1 MILALDIGNTHI
13 VLGCME
19 GRRIRYLC
27 RMATNRLTTG
37 AEYAVTIS
45 RLLEFGHIAP
55 DAFDGAIISS
65 VVPQV
70 TRSLSEAVKML
81 TGVEPMVVGPGIR
94 SDLTVRLDDP
104 ATLASDL
111 LVAAVGALDVYEP
124 PLILID
130 MGTATTVTVL
140 DGEGAFRGGAI
151 IPGVQLSLSA
161 LASHTSLLPAISLDA
176 PPHAIGTNTVDCMK
190 SGSILGAALLLD
202 GMIDRMEAEL
212 GQKTTVVATGG
223 LARCIVP
230 ICTHEI
236 LLNEDLLLY
245 GLPCCTKRTAD
256 KKEVPRL
263 RTRDLFFCYSPSSLP
278 QVSRPTMPS
287 AARPAARWNRFTAPA
302 VPPPKIPSTAPL
314 SQP

>member
-130 MGTATTVTVL
+130 MGTATIISYISAKRCYEGGLMFPGVRLSLDALSDHTAQLPNISLQHPRHLIGKNTEDCMRSGIVYGTAGMLDGIIDRIRDML
-140 DGEGAFRGGAI
+140 DGEE
-151 IPGVQLSLSA
+151 P
-161 LASHTSLLPAISLDA
+161 
-176 PPHAIGTNTVDCMK
+176 
-190 SGSILGAALLLD
+190 SI
-202 GMIDRMEAEL
+202 
-212 GQKTTVVATGG
+212 VATGPNAPVIARYCRNHVTYDKYLMMEG
-223 LARCIVP
+223 LRIIYEKNC
-230 ICTHEI
+230 
-236 LLNEDLLLY
+236 
-245 GLPCCTKRTAD
+245 K
-256 KKEVPRL
+256 
-263 RTRDLFFCYSPSSLP
+263 
-278 QVSRPTMPS
+278 
-287 AARPAARWNRFTAPA
+287 
-302 VPPPKIPSTAPL
+302 
-314 SQP
+314 

>member
-140 DGEGAFRGGAI
+140 DGEGAFRGG
-151 IPGVQLSLSA
+151 
-161 LASHTSLLPAISLDA
+161 
-176 PPHAIGTNTVDCMK
+176 
-190 SGSILGAALLLD
+190 
-202 GMIDRMEAEL
+202 
-212 GQKTTVVATGG
+212 
-223 LARCIVP
+223 
-230 ICTHEI
+230 
-236 LLNEDLLLY
+236 
-245 GLPCCTKRTAD
+245 
-256 KKEVPRL
+256 
-263 RTRDLFFCYSPSSLP
+263 PSSPACSCPCRRWRLTRRCCP
-278 QVSRPTMPS
+278 PSRWMPRPTPS
-287 AARPAARWNRFTAPA
+287 APTPWTA
-302 VPPPKIPSTAPL
+302 
-314 SQP
+314 

>member
-13 VLGCME
+13 VMGCME
-19 GRRIRYLC
+19 GRDIRYLC

-45 RLLEFGHIAP
+45 RLLEFAHIAP

-81 TGVEPMVVGPGIR
+81 SGIEPMVVGPDIR

-104 ATLASDL
+104 ATLGSDL
-111 LVAAVGALDVYEP
+111 LVAVGALDIYQP
-124 PLILID
+124 PLILVD
-130 MGTATTVTVL
+130 MGTATTVTVV
-140 DGEGAFRGGAI
+140 DADGAFRGGAI

-161 LASHTSLLPAISLDA
+161 LASHTSLLPSISLDA
-176 PPHAIGTNTVDCMK
+176 PPRAIGTNTVDCMK
-190 SGSILGAALLLD
+190 SGSILGTALLLD
-202 GMIDRMEAEL
+202 GMIDRMESEL
-212 GQKTTVVATGG
+212 GQQATVVATGG

-245 GLPCCTKRTAD
+245 GL
-256 KKEVPRL
+256 
-263 RTRDLFFCYSPSSLP
+263 
-278 QVSRPTMPS
+278 
-287 AARPAARWNRFTAPA
+287 A
-302 VPPPKIPSTAPL
+302 VLYEKNK
-314 SQP
+314 

>member
-13 VLGCME
+13 VMGCME
-19 GRRIRYLC
+19 GRDIRYLC

-45 RLLEFGHIAP
+45 RLLEFAHIAP

-81 TGVEPMVVGPGIR
+81 SGIEAMVVGPDIR
-94 SDLTVRLDDP
+94 SDLAVRIDDP
-104 ATLASDL
+104 ATLGSDL
-111 LVAAVGALDVYEP
+111 LVAAVGALDIYQP
-124 PLILID
+124 PLILVD
-130 MGTATTVTVL
+130 MGTATTVTVV
-140 DGEGAFRGGAI
+140 DADGAFRGGAI

-161 LASHTSLLPAISLDA
+161 LASHTSLLPSISLDA
-176 PPHAIGTNTVDCMK
+176 PPRAIGTNTVDCMK
-190 SGSILGAALLLD
+190 SGSILGTALLLD
-202 GMIDRMEAEL
+202 GMIDRMESEL
-212 GQKTTVVATGG
+212 GQQATVVATGG

-245 GLPCCTKRTAD
+245 GL
-256 KKEVPRL
+256 
-263 RTRDLFFCYSPSSLP
+263 
-278 QVSRPTMPS
+278 
-287 AARPAARWNRFTAPA
+287 A
-302 VPPPKIPSTAPL
+302 VLYEKNK
-314 SQP
+314 

>member
-151 IPGVQLSLSA
+151 IPGNATVILYAGAEKATELCTVPNLLGRTASEANS
-161 LASHTSLLPAISLDA
+161 LASNAGLILRFTGA
-176 PPHAIGTNTVDCMK
+176 TNST
-190 SGSILGAALLLD
+190 SGSIVVLNQDVEAGAQVEPGTVISVQLGD
-202 GMIDRMEAEL
+202 
-212 GQKTTVVATGG
+212 TS
-223 LARCIVP
+223 
-230 ICTHEI
+230 
-236 LLNEDLLLY
+236 LND
-245 GLPCCTKRTAD
+245 
-256 KKEVPRL
+256 
-263 RTRDLFFCYSPSSLP
+263 
-278 QVSRPTMPS
+278 
-287 AARPAARWNRFTAPA
+287 
-302 VPPPKIPSTAPL
+302 
-314 SQP
+314 

>member
-176 PPHAIGTNTVDCMK
+176 PPHAIGSNTVDCMK

-212 GQKTTVVATGG
+212 GQKATVVATGG

-245 GLPCCTKRTAD
+245 GLAVLYEK
-256 KKEVPRL
+256 
-263 RTRDLFFCYSPSSLP
+263 
-278 QVSRPTMPS
+278 
-287 AARPAARWNRFTAPA
+287 NR
-302 VPPPKIPSTAPL
+302 
-314 SQP
+314 

>member
-111 LVAAVGALDVYEP
+111 LVAAVGALDQFRP
-124 PLILID
+124 PLLLID
-130 MGTATTVTVL
+130 MGTATTVTVV
-140 DGEGAFRGGAI
+140 DENGAFRGGAI
-151 IPGVQLSLSA
+151 LPGANLSLAA
-161 LASHTSLLPAISLDA
+161 LYGNTALLPDIPLSVPDK
-176 PPHAIGTNTVDCMK
+176 AIGTNTVSCMQ
-190 SGSILGAALLLD
+190 SGCILGAALLLD

-212 GQKTTVVATGG
+212 GQKATVVATGG
-223 LARCIVP
+223 LAHCIVP

-245 GLPCCTKRTAD
+245 GLAVLYEK
-256 KKEVPRL
+256 
-263 RTRDLFFCYSPSSLP
+263 
-278 QVSRPTMPS
+278 
-287 AARPAARWNRFTAPA
+287 NR
-302 VPPPKIPSTAPL
+302 
-314 SQP
+314 

>member
-176 PPHAIGTNTVDCMK
+176 PPHAIGTNTVD
-190 SGSILGAALLLD
+190 

-212 GQKTTVVATGG
+212 GQKATVVATGG
-223 LARCIVP
+223 LAHCIVP

-245 GLPCCTKRTAD
+245 GLAVLYEK
-256 KKEVPRL
+256 
-263 RTRDLFFCYSPSSLP
+263 
-278 QVSRPTMPS
+278 
-287 AARPAARWNRFTAPA
+287 NR
-302 VPPPKIPSTAPL
+302 
-314 SQP
+314 

>member
-13 VLGCME
+13 VMGCME
-19 GRRIRYLC
+19 GRDIRYLC

-45 RLLEFGHIAP
+45 RLLEFAHIAP

-70 TRSLSEAVKML
+70 TRSLLEAVKML
-81 TGVEPMVVGPGIR
+81 SGIEPMVVGPDIR

-104 ATLASDL
+104 ATLGSDL
-111 LVAAVGALDVYEP
+111 LVAAVGALDIYQP
-124 PLILID
+124 PLILVD
-130 MGTATTVTVL
+130 MGTATTVTVV
-140 DGEGAFRGGAI
+140 DADGAFRGGAI

-161 LASHTSLLPAISLDA
+161 LASHTSLLPSILLDA
-176 PPHAIGTNTVDCMK
+176 PPSAIGTNTVDCMK
-190 SGSILGAALLLD
+190 SGSILGTALLLD
-202 GMIDRMEAEL
+202 GMIDRMESEL
-212 GQKTTVVATGG
+212 GQQATVVATGG

-245 GLPCCTKRTAD
+245 GL
-256 KKEVPRL
+256 
-263 RTRDLFFCYSPSSLP
+263 
-278 QVSRPTMPS
+278 
-287 AARPAARWNRFTAPA
+287 A
-302 VPPPKIPSTAPL
+302 VLYEKNK
-314 SQP
+314 

>member
-111 LVAAVGALDVYEP
+111 LVLALSCAAPE
-124 PLILID
+124 
-130 MGTATTVTVL
+130 
-140 DGEGAFRGGAI
+140 
-151 IPGVQLSLSA
+151 
-161 LASHTSLLPAISLDA
+161 
-176 PPHAIGTNTVDCMK
+176 
-190 SGSILGAALLLD
+190 
-202 GMIDRMEAEL
+202 
-212 GQKTTVVATGG
+212 KT
-223 LARCIVP
+223 
-230 ICTHEI
+230 
-236 LLNEDLLLY
+236 
-245 GLPCCTKRTAD
+245 
-256 KKEVPRL
+256 
-263 RTRDLFFCYSPSSLP
+263 
-278 QVSRPTMPS
+278 
-287 AARPAARWNRFTAPA
+287 
-302 VPPPKIPSTAPL
+302 
-314 SQP
+314 